1 MKTLRTHALRHA
13 FDLAGCPVHV
23 RGWVRTVRRQKAVSF
38 LEVND
43 GSSVKGCQVVA
54 PTAVVDLIQG
64 LGVGCSVSVRG
75 RAQVG
80 RASHGEI
87 EVHVGGGSIGGS
99 IDGSENAEVTGDTE
113 NTESAVADGAIDVV
127 GPVDAASFPLQK
139 KYQSLEFLRDHLH
152 LRTRTNTAGAVLRV
166 RHRVASA
173 VRRFLDRSDF
183 IEVNTPIITANDC
196 EGAGELF
203 EVRAAAA
210 RGAES
215 QEVGRDTGGETEGE
229 TEGEAGAGMF
239 FKLPVFLTV
248 SGQMHA
254 EALACSMGR
263 VYTFG
268 PTFRAENSHTSRHLA
283 EFWMI
288 EPEMAFAT
296 MDDAIDIAQGT
307 IQATFHD
314 VLEKNAED
322 VDFFG
327 AQQVMAQKMKQKGQ
341 SQKKTKKTMMQQQHT
356 PNHVSGDLDV
366 ARPPREMLEM
376 LTSSSASFARMT
388 YTEAV
393 AALNTSGRPAS
404 QVPAWGQDLSS
415 DQERW
420 LVEQHCGY
428 TPLIVTDY
436 PASVKPFYMRQ
447 NDDGKTVAAFDI
459 LLPGVGEVVGGSAR
473 EERLDLLEVAMQK
486 NGIHGLEWY
495 ADLRRHGSVPH
506 AGFGV
511 GMERLVMAC
520 TGVKNVRD
528 VVPFPR
534 TPGWCTL

>member
-1 MKTLRTHALRHA
+1 MRK
-13 FDLAGCPVHV
+13 
-23 RGWVRTVRRQKAVSF
+23 QKAVSF
-38 LEVND
+38 LEIND
-43 GSSVKGCQVVA
+43 GSSVKGCQVVV
-54 PTAVVDLIQG
+54 PTAVVDRIEG

-75 RAQVG
+75 SIQEG
-80 RASHGEI
+80 RASHGEM
-87 EVHVGGGSIGGS
+87 EVHVGDDCSKTTH
-99 IDGSENAEVTGDTE
+99 DGVS
-113 NTESAVADGAIDVV
+113 AIDVI
-127 GPVDAASFPLQK
+127 GHVDVSSFPLQK
-139 KYQSLEFLRDHLH
+139 KYQSLEYLRDHLH

-166 RHRVASA
+166 RHRIASA
-173 VRRFLDRSDF
+173 VRQHLDKRDF
-183 IEVNTPIITANDC
+183 IEVNTPIFTSNDC

-203 EVRAAAA
+203 EVRAS
-210 RGAES
+210 AEH
-215 QEVGRDTGGETEGE
+215 GEKGQLKEKEIGKE
-229 TEGEAGAGMF
+229 PKSDADMF

-288 EPEMAFAT
+288 EPEIAFAT
-296 MDDAIDIAQGT
+296 MDDAIDIAQST
-307 IQATFHD
+307 IQSTFRA
-314 VLEKNAED
+314 VLEKNGED

-327 AQQVMAQKMKQKGQ
+327 AQLAMAHKLKQKSQ
-341 SQKKTKKTMMQQQHT
+341 SQRGKKKQS
-356 PNHVSGDLDV
+356 NEYDASRNLDIS
-366 ARPPREMLEM
+366 RLPREMLQLM
-376 LTSSSASFARMT
+376 TDPSASFARMT
-388 YTEAV
+388 YTEAI
-393 AALNTSGRPAS
+393 AALIASGLPAS
-404 QVPAWGQDLSS
+404 KVPVWGQDLSS

-420 LVEQHCGY
+420 LVEQHCGN

-436 PASVKPFYMRQ
+436 PTSVKPFYMRQ

-473 EERLDLLEVAMQK
+473 EERLDLLQTAMQQH
-486 NGIHGLEWY
+486 GIQGLNWY

-506 AGFGV
+506 AGFGI

-534 TPGWCTL
+534 TPGWCKY